1 MSETPTTP
9 PAGVPGAEPQPAPYS
24 DPTAPSWTE
33 PASPPPPPAA
43 PAPGYET
50 PQAPGPQA
58 PPAYPY
64 GAQPEAPTPYGPP
77 ASGQAY
83 GAGYPA
89 PAPQYPS
96 QDQYQQQYQ
105 QGQPG
110 YGQPAYGQTPADYG
124 YPPPGVSAYA
134 PSQTNGSALALTI
147 VSGLAIVSCFG
158 ILHGIVGIIFGIIAL
173 TKQSSDPEGSR
184 RVAKTGWIVLG
195 VLVVLSLIITGV
207 WIAIAASQGDFS
219 STYGSGV

>member
-33 PASPPPPPAA
+33 PVSPPP
-43 PAPGYET
+43 
-50 PQAPGPQA
+50 

-64 GAQPEAPTPYGPP
+64 GAQPEAPTPYGAP
-77 ASGQAY
+77 ASAPDY
-83 GAGYPA
+83 GAGYP

-110 YGQPAYGQTPADYG
+110 YGQPAYGQTPAGYG